1 MSFVDRTY
9 PAIVQDVLTGL
20 TGGVA
25 GEKHKVD
32 YDPAARPVVIPDIAL
47 RLRPVRRVSALSGFV
62 AGADPGAEPV
72 ATLFSLNDY
81 ELVASD
87 SDPGD
92 FSRIRFR
99 PLAQRKPA
107 PGTEV
112 TVNYYPRTTDPTPL
126 TDLNV
131 GSVTRTIVEALS
143 RELAALY
150 AQLNLVYDSGF
161 LETATGS
168 SLDRVT
174 ALLNYSRYRAGYA
187 VGSVTFTRRTGANGS
202 ITIPAGTPITD
213 SSDKIAYVTSERYD
227 MLAGESVA
235 EVRVRG
241 ALESTP
247 VVDSGTLVVIR
258 RAIAGLD
265 GVSNARP
272 TTRAVDDE
280 TDEALRARTRDA
292 LLAANKG
299 TVEAIRH
306 GLLAMPD
313 VRDVALVE
321 MPNGVAGE
329 VRLSIELD
337 ESVPAG
343 GQIPQRVF
351 DRIEQLRPAGIRILC
366 DSAPKVALAARLAL
380 VLAGSG
386 SDSAEAAAV
395 HAAARKRLVEEI
407 KRRGVGERIRVKPLV
422 AALLGDSRIVD
433 ATLAIGPDGEA
444 PVAGE
449 DYQPAPGTGTT
460 LEEADVAF
468 EADTYAD
475 PPPAARQKVNVEVSA
490 LVGAAPVGGAD
501 PAAIRAE
508 LAARLAAYVATLG
521 AGMTIDAAGLLGALR
536 NDSLYAIDPLK
547 LTATLA
553 VQDQFVSIAQGGRS
567 FEVKAEHSLTA
578 TGVELLPVPPVSGP

>member
-9 PAIVQDVLTGL
+9 PTIVQDVLTSL
-20 TGGVA
+20 TGGVTA
-25 GEKHKVD
+25 ETHKVD
-32 YDPAARPVVIPDIAL
+32 YDSAARPVVVPDITL
-47 RLRPVRRVSALSGFV
+47 RRRPVRRVSRVSGFV
-62 AGADPGAEPV
+62 APANAGEAPA

-81 ELVASD
+81 ELVPSD
-87 SDPGD
+87 ADPGD

-174 ALLNYSRYRAGYA
+174 ALLNYSRYRGGYA
-187 VGSVTFTRRTGANGS
+187 VGSVTFTRRAGAVGS
-202 ITIPAGTPITD
+202 ITIPAGTPIADT
-213 SSDKIAYVTSERYD
+213 SDRILYVTSERYE

-247 VVDSGTLVVIR
+247 VVEAGTLAVIQ
-258 RAIAGLD
+258 RAIAGID

-272 TTRAVDDE
+272 TTRTADDE

-292 LLAANKG
+292 LLTANKG

-306 GLLAMPD
+306 GLMALQG

-321 MPNGVAGE
+321 MPNGVPGE
-329 VRLSIELD
+329 IRLSIQLD
-337 ESVPAG
+337 ESAPAG
-343 GQIPQRVF
+343 AGLPQRVL
-351 DRIEQLRPAGIRILC
+351 DRIEELRAAGIRVVGE
-366 DSAPKVALAARLAL
+366 SAPKIALAAQLAL

-386 SDSAEAAAV
+386 ASSAEVASV
-395 HAAARKRLVEEI
+395 HAAARKRLVEEV

-422 AALLGDSRIVD
+422 AALLGDARIVD
-433 ATLAIGPDGEA
+433 ATLAIGPPGGTA
-444 PVAGE
+444 NAGD
-449 DYQPAPGTGTT
+449 DYQPAAGTGTT
-460 LEEADVAF
+460 LEEGDVAF
-468 EADTYAD
+468 AADTYAD
-475 PPPAARQKVNVEVSA
+475 PAPAPGKVNIEVSA
-490 LVGAAPVGGAD
+490 QIGAAPVGGTGPD
-501 PAAIRAE
+501 AIRSE
-508 LAARLAAYVATLG
+508 LEARLTAYVATLG
-521 AGMTIDAAGLLGALR
+521 AGMTIDAASFREALR
-536 NDSLYAIDPLK
+536 KDALYAIDPLK
-547 LTATLA
+547 LTVTLA
-553 VQDQFVSIAQGGRS
+553 VQDGFVSLAEGGRS

-578 TGVELLPVPPVSGP
+578 TGVQLLPVPPVEPAQ